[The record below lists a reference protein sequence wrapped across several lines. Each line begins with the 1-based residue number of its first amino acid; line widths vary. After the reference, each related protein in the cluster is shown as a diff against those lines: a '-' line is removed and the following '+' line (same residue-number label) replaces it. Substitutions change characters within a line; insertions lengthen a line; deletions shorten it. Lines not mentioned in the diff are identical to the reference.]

1 MTEVSGPGLVAIA
14 GATGRVGRVITD
26 GLSAAGT
33 AVRALSRTPA
43 AQNAG
48 TQTTSVH
55 IDYADPESIA
65 SAVNGADVLVISL
78 GSSDDQAHQEIAL
91 IDAAARAGVEHVVK
105 VSSWSWPSRMHP
117 IDWHLQVEDHL
128 GAVDIGY
135 SVLRPMTFSAV
146 IGGQAGLIKSDLW
159 GGAAG
164 TLPANLIDV
173 RDVGDV
179 ATRLILSGAASGS
192 VRRAY
197 HLTGPDGLNMDAIAE
212 LISEAIGRT
221 VTYTHRTPDE
231 QRALLLSLG
240 LPEMVVGLLVSID
253 VEALASGASTEKT
266 STVEDLL
273 GRPARSIPDWVAEN
287 AELFR

>member
-55 IDYADPESIA
+55 IDHANPESIA

-117 IDWHLQVEDHL
+117 IDWHLQVEGHL